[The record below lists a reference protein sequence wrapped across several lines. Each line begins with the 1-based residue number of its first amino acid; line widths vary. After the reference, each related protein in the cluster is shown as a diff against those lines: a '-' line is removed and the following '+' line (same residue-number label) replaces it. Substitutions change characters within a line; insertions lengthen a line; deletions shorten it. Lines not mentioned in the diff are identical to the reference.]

1 MDFVTAAVSSLNN
14 SALTFVSDFLNNEFN
29 MAIVVLAL
37 IGACTFV
44 LKEDRHLKVLVLTL
58 LIGLAI
64 SASIKLIWYVPRPCA
79 TEQAKIPCPQ
89 DSSFPST
96 HTMAGFSLVAASLGY
111 ASFVI
116 YLPFAIFVA
125 FSRVYLGVHT
135 FFDVAASLGL
145 AMLSYA
151 LASAALARIEGLKH
165 AGNK

>member
-1 MDFVTAAVSSLNN
+1 MDFITAFVSSLNN
-14 SALTFVSDFLNNEFN
+14 GGLTFISDFLNNEFN
-29 MAIVVLAL
+29 MAVAMLAL
-37 IGACTFV
+37 IGACTFA
-44 LKEDRHLKVLVLTL
+44 LKENRHLKVLVLTL
-58 LIGLAI
+58 LLGLAI
-64 SASIKLIWYVPRPCA
+64 SVSIKLIWQVPRPCV

-96 HTMAGFSLVAASLGY
+96 HTMAAFSLVAASLGY

-116 YLPFAIFVA
+116 YLPFALFVA
-125 FSRVYLGVHT
+125 FSRIYLGVHT

-165 AGNK
+165 ARNK

>member
-1 MDFVTAAVSSLNN
+1 MDFITAFVSSLNN
-14 SALTFVSDFLNNEFN
+14 GGLTFLADFLNNEFN
-29 MAIVVLAL
+29 MAIATLAL

-44 LKEDRHLKVLVLTL
+44 LKENRHLKVLVLTL
-58 LIGLAI
+58 LLGLAI
-64 SASIKLIWYVPRPCA
+64 SASIKLIWHVPRPCA
-79 TEQAKIPCPQ
+79 TVPAKIPCPP

-96 HTMAGFSLVAASLGY
+96 HTIAAFSLVAASLGY
-111 ASFVI
+111 ASLVI

-145 AMLSYA
+145 AMVSYA
-151 LASAALARIEGLKH
+151 LASAVLARIEGLKH